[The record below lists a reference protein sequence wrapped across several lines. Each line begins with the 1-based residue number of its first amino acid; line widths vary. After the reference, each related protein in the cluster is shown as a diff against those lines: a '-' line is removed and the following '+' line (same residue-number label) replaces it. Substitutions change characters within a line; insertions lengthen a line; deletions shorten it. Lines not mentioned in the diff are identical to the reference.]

1 MKSSCE
7 RILITKSAC
16 RCGALLL
23 IFMLAFASSAQAQS
37 SSGSA
42 KSRIQRHSIGIIPF
56 GIQNFIENETPDASI
71 RSIDEYLS
79 FTGIRYDFRFTRD
92 HGLTLQYDFGS
103 KNSTYLGNAPGA
115 ARDIAL
121 NVRNLSLAYKFQKPL
136 SSIRHASSPISY
148 YINAGLVH
156 SAIFSDGIPGDR
168 EKITTTGGHLAFGY
182 HLKMSNRAGMAFE
195 YSWRSSSGGNS
206 SQDGSE
212 ALSKDLLHI
221 QHGLNLVFT
230 IDLF

>member
-1 MKSSCE
+1 
-7 RILITKSAC
+7 
-16 RCGALLL
+16 
-23 IFMLAFASSAQAQS
+23 MLAFASSAQAQS

-56 GIQNFIENETPDASI
+56 GIQNFIEGENPDANT
-71 RSIDEYLS
+71 RSIDEYLR
-79 FTGIRYDFRFTRD
+79 FLGIRYDFRFTTQ
-92 HGLTLQYDFGS
+92 HGMTLQYEFGA
-103 KNSTYLGNAPGA
+103 KNATYLGNVPGA

-121 NVRNLSLAYKFQKPL
+121 NVSNISLAYKFQKPL
-136 SSIRHASSPISY
+136 SSRGRASSPISY

-156 SAIFSDGIPGDR
+156 SSIFSDGIPGDR

-206 SQDGSE
+206 SQDGSK
-212 ALSKDLLHI
+212 ALSNDLLHI
-221 QHGLNLVFT
+221 QHGLNLIFT